1 MIRRSLMIANF
12 VIFLASTAH
21 ALTPEEQVASEIVQ
35 TQVGSLA
42 DVLIGLKAPFVC
54 LSRDGGVDPSDEFL
68 QQLEPMFFPVRKISE
83 CISPA
88 IELWISGITVNG
100 DEATATGGL
109 TSNGLPLVI
118 DFYKI
123 TKSEGRWSHFLIQ
136 RHRLM
141 SQEHEEPKRQDIS
154 CRFSFALII
163 VVAVH
168 GIEPWTMLN

>member
-1 MIRRSLMIANF
+1 MIRRSLLIWCSVFFAF
-12 VIFLASTAH
+12 ASTAH

-42 DVLIGLKAPFVC
+42 DVLVGLKAPFVC
-54 LSRDGGVDPSDEFL
+54 LSRDGGSDPSDEFL
-68 QQLEPMFFPVRKISE
+68 QQLEPMLFSVRKISE

-109 TSNGLPLVI
+109 TSNGLPVII

-154 CRFSFALII
+154 CRFSFASII
-163 VVAVH
+163 VGGVH
-168 GIEPWTMLN
+168 GIEP